1 MHGYTTILI
10 LIQGPGICTS
20 SSPFAGLT
28 RALSLPWPLR
38 QTVQTDRQIALEKF
52 LSVSV
57 AVEVSAFHG
66 NVSGQRQQAQQRWQA
81 TKYTRILLAA
91 TTQA

>member
-10 LIQGPGICTS
+10 LIHGPGICTS

-38 QTVQTDRQIALEKF
+38 QTVQTDRQADRQVALEKF
-52 LSVSV
+52 VSVSV
-57 AVEVSAFHG
+57 AVEVPAFHG
-66 NVSGQRQQAQQRWQA
+66 NVSGQRQ
-81 TKYTRILLAA
+81 
-91 TTQA
+91 